1 MAPKTFGERC
11 HPTDFG
17 SHRHISTYKPKTT
30 RRQAIKGIDK
40 TGCKEIRFSF
50 LVSPVTPI
58 IAKTTR
64 PD

>member
-1 MAPKTFGERC
+1 MALKTFGERC

-40 TGCKEIRFSF
+40 NR
-50 LVSPVTPI
+50 L
-58 IAKTTR
+58 
-64 PD
+64 

>member
-40 TGCKEIRFSF
+40 KQVVKKSDF
-50 LVSPVTPI
+50 LFL
-58 IAKTTR
+58 
-64 PD
+64 

>member
-30 RRQAIKGIDK
+30 RRQTI
-40 TGCKEIRFSF
+40 KEIDEIKRLQRNQIFF
-50 LVSPVTPI
+50 LFL
-58 IAKTTR
+58 
-64 PD
+64 